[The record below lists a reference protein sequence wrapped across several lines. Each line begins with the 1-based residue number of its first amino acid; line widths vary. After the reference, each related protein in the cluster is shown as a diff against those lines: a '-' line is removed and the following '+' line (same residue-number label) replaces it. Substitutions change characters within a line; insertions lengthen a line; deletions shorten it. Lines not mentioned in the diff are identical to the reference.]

1 MINDTWPPAQL
12 SFSLIESTFLPSVSD
27 QQPIKDPEKQLDP
40 HTEEDSDSSIYT
52 SFLHL
57 NQTKV
62 LW

>member
-1 MINDTWPPAQL
+1 MTHDTAQL

-40 HTEEDSDSSIYT
+40 HTEDSDSSIYT